1 MWYYTGSNPLTL
13 LFVSSL
19 TRVFLRISRLFFFNI
34 WRLTLKTYQHFFSLI
49 KSSRR
54 PVNATDLSGTCSLG
68 PRSPLFCLGV
78 KIRTHIYTW
87 YIMYTLFTTF
97 GFILWKFL
105 YVLEIDS
112 FSLCRILRL
121 LYFQTKNFSCFFILV
136 PFCRFLYL
144 GMVMMLAK
152 TLKMIL

>member
-1 MWYYTGSNPLTL
+1 
-13 LFVSSL
+13 
-19 TRVFLRISRLFFFNI
+19 
-34 WRLTLKTYQHFFSLI
+34 
-49 KSSRR
+49 
-54 PVNATDLSGTCSLG
+54 
-68 PRSPLFCLGV
+68 
-78 KIRTHIYTW
+78 
-87 YIMYTLFTTF
+87 MYTLFTTF